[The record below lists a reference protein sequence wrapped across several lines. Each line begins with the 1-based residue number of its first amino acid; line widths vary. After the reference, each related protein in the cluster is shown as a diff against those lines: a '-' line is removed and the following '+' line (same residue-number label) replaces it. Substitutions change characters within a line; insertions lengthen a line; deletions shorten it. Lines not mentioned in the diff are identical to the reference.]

1 VILLYPTG
9 GPDQA
14 PATARVGEGRETR
27 VPLSATEPATVLAPV
42 VLDTLRGSDT
52 VRIAWHRDSGAPP
65 PLPAAAEA
73 RPLRAFARTWSVV
86 GPFPN
91 PQRLGTAHSPALDTP
106 HGPERDPGAASYA
119 LPDGERTSWREAN
132 AGEDG
137 YVRLNALFEP
147 NDWVA
152 AYARSY
158 LYAPTARDVV
168 LLLGAD
174 DAHTLWVN
182 GRVAST
188 RQGRNVSQPDDL
200 AVPVRLRAGWNPV
213 LLEVAD
219 LDGGWGF
226 HLRAADP
233 TGELRWARSPG

>member
-1 VILLYPTG
+1 VEG
-9 GPDQA
+9 GRPVDVA
-14 PATARVGEGRETR
+14 
-27 VPLSATEPATVLAPV
+27 LSAEEAATVLSPI
-42 VLDTLRGSDT
+42 VLGTVRGSQA
-52 VRIAWHRDSGAPP
+52 VRISFTRPGGTPP

-73 RPLRAFARTWSVV
+73 RPIRDFAGAWSVV

-91 PQRLGTAHSPALDTP
+91 PQRLGTEHSPALDET
-106 HGPERDPGAASYA
+106 HDPERDPDSLAYT
-119 LPDGERTSWREAN
+119 LPGGDTVAWQDVD
-132 AGEDG
+132 AGDDG

-152 AYARSY
+152 AYAQSF
-158 LYAPTARDVV
+158 LYAPTARDAV

-182 GRVAST
+182 GRSVST
-188 RQGRNVSQPDDL
+188 RQGRNVSRPDDL
-200 AVPVRLRAGWNPV
+200 VVPVRLEAGWNRV

-233 TGELRWARSPG
+233 TGELRWARARPERPR